1 MNIKV
6 KVKIN
11 VKVQVDVQ
19 VKLKLKNQVMTRSQ
33 LSSVPPGT
41 FISQGNVKCQLQGVH
56 TVKI

>member
-19 VKLKLKNQVMTRSQ
+19 VKLKLNKTRGLQ
-33 LSSVPPGT
+33 LCPG
-41 FISQGNVKCQLQGVH
+41 FHS
-56 TVKI
+56 KIAKEYQT